1 MTSNNNCS
9 PICVVVQDGAALDL
23 VAIARGADA
32 GEPALLFQYYEVGTR
47 RLTRSIVGLEMKPLT
62 GRSVS
67 ETLEVAASA
76 DSKSPVLLFMG
87 TEYLN
92 GDVVGKEGFPASVV
106 LQLQTW
112 LEVDHVTGQALL
124 MSEREVDARSL
135 LDGRLRKDA
144 AARRRQESAR
154 VDTDWDHDVEASSY
168 LKKVAEVKLALEQ
181 DGVHGVVLS
190 IGLSRKTAADPF
202 DIYRCI
208 ARSNPSTYGYVLRLG
223 QHALIG
229 CSPLAFMRLSGGRIQ
244 LETDAGT
251 RPVTGDRDLDTA
263 AEEDLRSNQ
272 KDAAEHRVVV
282 DAELEAMAAIALDG
296 RVDIP
301 IRQQVRRFSH
311 VMHLYTVLEAKLA
324 AGLSLA
330 QAISGLAPAAAV
342 SGHPKRAA
350 LRIGSLVEGST
361 RGPYGGIIGLINPAS
376 DNTELAVVIRSLWL
390 SNGRA
395 SLRVGGKIVPG
406 SDAAAEYR
414 ECLSKAIFLTEGVDC
429 AERLDSG

>member
-1 MTSNNNCS
+1 MTSNKNRG

-32 GEPALLFQYYEVGTR
+32 GEPALLFQYYDVGTR
-47 RLTRSIVGLEMKPLT
+47 RLTRSVVGLEMKSLT
-62 GRSVS
+62 SRSVS
-67 ETLEVAASA
+67 ETLEATASA
-76 DSKSPVLLFMG
+76 DSNFPVLLFMG

-92 GDVVGKEGFPASVV
+92 GDAVGEDGFPASVV

-112 LEVDHVTGQALL
+112 LEIDHVTGQALL
-124 MSEREVDARSL
+124 MSEREVDAHSL
-135 LDGRLRKDA
+135 LDARLRKDA
-144 AARRRQESAR
+144 ATRPGQESAR
-154 VDTDWDHDVEASSY
+154 VDTDWVHDVEPSSY
-168 LKKVAEVKLALEQ
+168 FKRVAEVKHALDQ
-181 DGVHGVVLS
+181 DGVHGAVLS

-229 CSPLAFMRLSGGRIQ
+229 CSPLAFMRLSGGRVQ

-251 RPVTGDRDLDTA
+251 RPVTGDLDLDAA

-272 KDAAEHRVVV
+272 KDATEHRVVV
-282 DAELEAMAAIALDG
+282 EAELESLTAIARDG

-301 IRQQVRRFSH
+301 VGQQVRRFSH
-311 VMHLYTVLEAKLA
+311 VMHLYTVLEVELA
-324 AGLSLA
+324 DGLSLA
-330 QAISGLAPAAAV
+330 QTIAGLAPAAAV

-350 LRIGSLVEGST
+350 LKIGLTVEGGA

-376 DNTELAVVIRSLWL
+376 GNAEMAVVIRSLWL
-390 SNGRA
+390 SEGRA
-395 SLRVGGKIVPG
+395 SFRVGGKIVPD
-406 SDAAAEYR
+406 SDAAMEHR
-414 ECLSKAIFLTEGVDC
+414 ECLSKAIFLMEGVGC
-429 AERLDSG
+429 AERLDSA

>member
-1 MTSNNNCS
+1 MTSNENCG
-9 PICVVVQDGAALDL
+9 PICQAIRDGAALNL
-23 VAIARGADA
+23 VAIARGADPS
-32 GEPALLFQYYEVGTR
+32 ESSLLFQYYDVGTR
-47 RLTRSIVGLEMKPLT
+47 QLTRSVVGLEMKALS
-62 GRSVS
+62 GRTVS
-67 ETLEVAASA
+67 EILETAASA
-76 DSKSPVLLFMG
+76 DSKFPVLLFMG
-87 TEYLN
+87 AESLN
-92 GDVVGKEGFPASVV
+92 GDTVVEEGFPASVV
-106 LQLQTW
+106 LRLQTW
-112 LEVDHVTGQALL
+112 LEVDHLTGQALL

-135 LDGRLRKDA
+135 LDGRLQRGA
-144 AARRRQESAR
+144 AVHRRQECAK
-154 VDTDWDHDVEASSY
+154 VYADWVHDVEPSLY
-168 LKKVAEVKLALEQ
+168 FEKVAEMKHALEQ
-181 DGVHGVVLS
+181 DGVHGAVLS
-190 IGLSRKTAADPF
+190 IGLSRHTAADPF

-223 QHALIG
+223 HHALVG
-229 CSPLAFMRLSGGRIQ
+229 CSPLAFMRLSGGRVQ

-251 RPVTGDRDLDTA
+251 RPVSGDRDRDAA
-263 AEEDLRSNQ
+263 AEGDLRSNQ

-282 DAELEAMAAIALDG
+282 DAELEAMAAIAHDG

-324 AGLSLA
+324 AGVSLA

-361 RGPYGGIIGLINPAS
+361 RGPYGGILGLINPAS
-376 DNTELAVVIRSLWL
+376 DSAELAVVIRSLWI

-414 ECLSKAIFLTEGVDC
+414 ECLLKAIFLTEGVNC

>member
-1 MTSNNNCS
+1 MTSNKNRG

-32 GEPALLFQYYEVGTR
+32 GEPALLFQYYDVGTR
-47 RLTRSIVGLEMKPLT
+47 RLTRSVVGLEMKSLT
-62 GRSVS
+62 SRSVS
-67 ETLEVAASA
+67 ETLEATASA
-76 DSKSPVLLFMG
+76 DSNFPVLLFMG

-92 GDVVGKEGFPASVV
+92 GDAVGEDGFPASVV

-112 LEVDHVTGQALL
+112 LEIDHVTGQALL
-124 MSEREVDARSL
+124 MSEREVDAHSL
-135 LDGRLRKDA
+135 LDARLRKDA
-144 AARRRQESAR
+144 ATRPGQESAR
-154 VDTDWDHDVEASSY
+154 VDTDWVHDVEPSSY
-168 LKKVAEVKLALEQ
+168 FKRVAEVKHALDQ
-181 DGVHGVVLS
+181 DGVHGAVLS

-229 CSPLAFMRLSGGRIQ
+229 CSPLAFMRLSGGRVQ

-251 RPVTGDRDLDTA
+251 RPVTGDLDLDAA

-272 KDAAEHRVVV
+272 KDATEHRVVV
-282 DAELEAMAAIALDG
+282 EAELESLTAIARDG

-301 IRQQVRRFSH
+301 VGQQVRRFSH
-311 VMHLYTVLEAKLA
+311 VMHLYTVLEAELA
-324 AGLSLA
+324 DGLSLA
-330 QAISGLAPAAAV
+330 QTIAGLAPAAAV

-350 LRIGSLVEGST
+350 LKIGLTVEGGT

-376 DNTELAVVIRSLWL
+376 GNAEMAVVIRSLWL
-390 SNGRA
+390 SEGRA
-395 SLRVGGKIVPG
+395 SFRVGGKIVPD
-406 SDAAAEYR
+406 SDAAMEHR
-414 ECLSKAIFLTEGVDC
+414 ECLSKAIFLMEGVGC
-429 AERLDSG
+429 AERLDSA